1 MQSEFVSN
9 LRYISYLSSQ
19 TASPRDQNA
28 IMIQFKRSCQID
40 WKEIKEEYGSLIW
53 VGPSI
58 LFVHEL
64 SHIIIGKG
72 LNMRYGWYGLSVQ
85 WEIPMAFFKSIGV
98 YVNEFTPWMFAGGLI
113 GSLLWIVLMR
123 KHASHFGLHMT
134 RQTFWAGLIYAFW
147 ISKWDLNWLAGEFL
161 KVTVF

>member
-1 MQSEFVSN
+1 MQSELVPT

-19 TASPRDQNA
+19 TATPKDQNA
-28 IMIQFKRSCQID
+28 IMIRPKINSQIT
-40 WKEIKEEYGSLIW
+40 WNEIKEKYRGLIW

-58 LFVHEL
+58 LVVHEL

-72 LNMRYGWYGLSVQ
+72 LDIRYGWYGLSVQ

-98 YVNEFTPWMFAGGLI
+98 YVNEFTPWMFAGGLV

-123 KHASHFGLHMT
+123 KHASHLGLHMT

-147 ISKWDLNWLAGEFL
+147 ISKWDLNWLAEEFL

>member
-1 MQSEFVSN
+1 M
-9 LRYISYLSSQ
+9 RYISYLSSQ

-28 IMIQFKRSCQID
+28 IMILFKRRCKID

-53 VGPSI
+53 VAPGI
-58 LFVHEL
+58 LVVHEL

-72 LNMRYGWYGLSVQ
+72 LDMRYGWHGLSVQ

-98 YVNEFTPWMFAGGLI
+98 YVNEFTPLMFAGGLI

-147 ISKWDLNWLAGEFL
+147 IAKWDLNWLAGEFL